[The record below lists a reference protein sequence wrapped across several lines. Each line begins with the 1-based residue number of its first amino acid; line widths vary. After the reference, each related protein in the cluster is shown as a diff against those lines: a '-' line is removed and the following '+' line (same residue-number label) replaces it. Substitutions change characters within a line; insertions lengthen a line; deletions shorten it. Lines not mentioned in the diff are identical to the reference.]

1 MGRGS
6 TFFVDLPIY
15 GAKELTA
22 LNGIANASVSFSDY
36 QLLWPSPAPLLNHIS
51 DFGLAQDSYHV
62 ASEAALGGQA
72 EDQVAAP
79 SSSSLQSDAN
89 FATQRLRTRILIVDD
104 SSMNR

>member
-15 GAKELTA
+15 GAKELTT

-36 QLLWPSPAPLLNHIS
+36 QLLWPSPAPLLNRIS
-51 DFGLAQDSYHV
+51 DFGLAQDSSHV
-62 ASEAALGGQA
+62 ASEAALGQA

-89 FATQRLRTRILIVDD
+89 AATQRPRTRILIVDD

>member
-1 MGRGS
+1 MLNLQGFQSEGVGRGS

-22 LNGIANASVSFSDY
+22 LNGIANASVSFGDY
-36 QLLWPSPAPLLNHIS
+36 QLLWPSPAPLLNRIS

-62 ASEAALGGQA
+62 ASEA
-72 EDQVAAP
+72 
-79 SSSSLQSDAN
+79 SSSLQSDTNA
-89 FATQRLRTRILIVDD
+89 ATQRPRTRILIVDD